1 MEGVPPHIGEG
12 SSMTADE
19 RETMQL
25 LVSVANRD
33 VPGRVT
39 MTARQCRDLL
49 RLYEAEPLYSLWDY
63 PDELRQ
69 AIYRYSD
76 RSRNR
81 VMNALLITYL
91 LRGAED
97 MVQLNVGRRMALGL
111 LAMLEPVIRD
121 RALRL
126 ADRWRKQRE
135 KERRGK

>member
-25 LVSVANRD
+25 LVGIVNRD

-39 MTARQCRDLL
+39 MTYQQCRALL
-49 RLYEAEPLYSLWDY
+49 QLYEANPLDTLWDY
-63 PDELRQ
+63 PDEVRQ

-111 LAMLEPVIRD
+111 LAMLEPIVRD

-126 ADRWRKQRE
+126 AERWRKQRE

>member
-1 MEGVPPHIGEG
+1 
-12 SSMTADE
+12 MTADE

-25 LVSVANRD
+25 LVGIVNRD

-39 MTARQCRDLL
+39 MTYQQCRALL
-49 RLYEAEPLYSLWDY
+49 QLYEANPLDTLWDY
-63 PDELRQ
+63 PDEVRQ

-111 LAMLEPVIRD
+111 LAMLEPIVRD

-126 ADRWRKQRE
+126 AERWRKQRE